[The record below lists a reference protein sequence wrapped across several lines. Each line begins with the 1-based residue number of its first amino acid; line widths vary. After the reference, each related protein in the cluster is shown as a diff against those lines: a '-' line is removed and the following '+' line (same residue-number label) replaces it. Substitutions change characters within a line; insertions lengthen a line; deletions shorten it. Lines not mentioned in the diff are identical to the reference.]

1 MVVRLGRNAERTKW
15 HDEVEIDWDGHAC
28 AHVAPAM
35 AKHQPYHYRGGRE
48 LLIDFTISG
57 AARVGVAIIRVTA
70 ACTGMVTIQG
80 TSATTVAII
89 S

>member
-1 MVVRLGRNAERTKW
+1 MSATIEIAVKDAW
-15 HDEVEIDWDGHAC
+15 HLEFYQE
-28 AHVAPAM
+28 
-35 AKHQPYHYRGGRE
+35 
-48 LLIDFTISG
+48 F
-57 AARVGVAIIRVTA
+57 IRVTA